1 MGYYSITVGLHY
13 FDCHYFCSLPC
24 ADLPVVKRNI
34 KTLSG
39 EITSPNA
46 PMTTEHLADERF
58 LHLLRERR
66 KKRAAALSN
75 ILSQPQQRSTALER
89 LPSPHPRYSELSQR
103 ETPAPTNLSTHYLF
117 SSTHPQNEIQNPY
130 PNCFEGYPKLQRY
143 TCPDR
148 WN

>member
-1 MGYYSITVGLHY
+1 MGYYSITVGLRC

-39 EITSPNA
+39 EITTNA

-75 ILSQPQQRSTALER
+75 ILSQPQQRSSTALER

-103 ETPAPTNLSTHYLF
+103 ATPAPTNLSTHYLF

-148 WN
+148 WS